1 MDRLRASVGAEETSM
16 IAKPEFPLA
25 LPDASHWSV
34 APVHH
39 VLGLDPIEVELVLA
53 ELAIKEIAGDDSSP
67 A

>member
-1 MDRLRASVGAEETSM
+1 M